1 MRMSLPAIP
10 TGLCPP
16 AQGCEAT
23 LGEQSQIKINP
34 NGVVAT
40 PAWGRW
46 QRIGRNR
53 VAVGEVLET
62 LTQGS
67 AKGATL
73 GFGPESR
80 WDSPTAA
87 LRQIMHAVDGFEQF
101 GEGHSK
107 ICLTRVRLLNIAVTT
122 DKIRATHSLAVLH
135 KEPETIG
142 QRTWQYGQ
150 YHGCLWSEASCPL
163 EAILSS

>member
-1 MRMSLPAIP
+1 MRMSPSAIP

-34 NGVVAT
+34 NGVVAN
-40 PAWGRW
+40 PARRRW

-87 LRQIMHAVDGFEQF
+87 LRQITRAEDGFEQI
-101 GEGHSK
+101 GEGHGK
-107 ICLTRVRLLNIAVTT
+107 TL
-122 DKIRATHSLAVLH
+122 
-135 KEPETIG
+135 
-142 QRTWQYGQ
+142 
-150 YHGCLWSEASCPL
+150 
-163 EAILSS
+163 